1 MWVSRVAETL
11 VRPFLEDEDDDEYE
25 DDYGTRDEKK
35 TQELTKNRTEP
46 QVVLERLD
54 NAASL

>member
-1 MWVSRVAETL
+1 MGLDT
-11 VRPFLEDEDDDEYE
+11 
-25 DDYGTRDEKK
+25 KK
-35 TQELTKNRTEP
+35 KQELTKNRTEP

>member
-1 MWVSRVAETL
+1 MWVSRVAQTL

-25 DDYGTRDEKK
+25 DDYGTGDEKK

>member
-1 MWVSRVAETL
+1 VWVSRVAETL

-25 DDYGTRDEKK
+25 DDYGTGHEKE
-35 TQELTKNRTEP
+35 QELTKNRTEP
-46 QVVLERLD
+46 QVVLRYLD